1 MPPDA
6 LPAALELSR
15 SLAGY
20 GLMLPT
26 FDPYRRGG
34 WPLLEAAERAEEL
47 GFDSAWAGDHL
58 QYHAPV
64 LEPCAAL
71 SAVAARTRRLRLG
84 FGVLLLALRSPVWAA
99 KQLGTLEALAPGR
112 VVLGVGAGGENPA
125 EFEAAGV
132 PVRERGRRLD
142 EALEVVGRLLE
153 GGPVDHPGPLLPV
166 RSPGLEPVPG
176 RRLPLAVGGRSEAAQ
191 ARAARAGDAWLA
203 VWLSPERVA
212 QGRERIAALAA
223 AAGRPAPQTLLMVF
237 VHVGA
242 DRSRAR
248 AEVDALTRGQYG
260 LPLER
265 LERWALIGDAATVAE
280 GLAAHRAAGVDGFVL
295 HPASPDPVAQLE
307 PLAAVRE
314 LLR

>member
-1 MPPDA
+1 MPPTDA

-26 FDPYRRGG
+26 FDPYRRGS

-47 GFDSAWAGDHL
+47 GFNSAWAGDHL

-71 SAVAARTRRLRLG
+71 AAVAARTRRLRLG

-142 EALEVVGRLLE
+142 EALDVVGRLLE

-166 RSPGLEPVPG
+166 RSPGSSPSPAGGCRSPSAAGPRLHRRG
-176 RRLPLAVGGRSEAAQ
+176 RRGPATPGWRSGSAPSASPRG
-191 ARAARAGDAWLA
+191 ASASPRSPPPRAGPHPRRCSWSSSTSAPTA
-203 VWLSPERVA
+203 
-212 QGRERIAALAA
+212 
-223 AAGRPAPQTLLMVF
+223 PAP
-237 VHVGA
+237 A
-242 DRSRAR
+242 PRS
-248 AEVDALTRGQYG
+248 T
-260 LPLER
+260 P
-265 LERWALIGDAATVAE
+265 
-280 GLAAHRAAGVDGFVL
+280 
-295 HPASPDPVAQLE
+295 
-307 PLAAVRE
+307 
-314 LLR
+314 